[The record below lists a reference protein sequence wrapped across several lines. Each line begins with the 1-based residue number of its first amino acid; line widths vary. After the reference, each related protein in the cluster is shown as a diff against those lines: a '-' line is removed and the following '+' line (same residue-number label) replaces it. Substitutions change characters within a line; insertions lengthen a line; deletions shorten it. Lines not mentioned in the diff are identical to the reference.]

1 MDIKNRA
8 QLKTSRGV
16 HLGGVP
22 LRQPQAKVDPA
33 PDTPQP
39 SQPKVIGVRI
49 PALLDEEF
57 RLTLIKFNNLREGEG
72 KPRTTASAVV
82 SSLIGAWLED
92 PTVVCG
98 ISLDGYESP
107 RRGCSFVL
115 SAEQLSDL
123 RCALATRG
131 ATSGSGRKSSSNQ
144 LVCDLVALWVM
155 SDGTCVT
162 VD

>member
-16 HLGGVP
+16 HLGGTP
-22 LRQPQAKVDPA
+22 RRQPLAVGAGESDAPRPTQSKTIGAK
-33 PDTPQP
+33 
-39 SQPKVIGVRI
+39 I

-57 RLTLIKFNNLREGEG
+57 RLALIRFNDRREAVG
-72 KPRTTASAVV
+72 KARTTASAVL
-82 SSLIGAWLED
+82 SALIAAWLED
-92 PTVVCG
+92 PTIARG

-115 SAEQLSDL
+115 SADMLAEL
-123 RCALATRG
+123 RRALATRG
-131 ATSGSGRKSSSNQ
+131 AMSGSGRKSSRNQ
-144 LVCDLVALWVM
+144 LVCDLVALWITT
-155 SDGTCVT
+155 DGTCVE